1 MKTIARVLVCI
12 VLAQGLT
19 GCDRDKSPAPL
30 PVAAALPPPPTP
42 SVPPPSVEAWHGFF
56 EGRITIGDEQRW
68 SEALLTADGAVRMS
82 VAPWESAGSAQ
93 FVGTFEQSGGQGS
106 GSGIIIGQDCAGSS
120 PGRFC
125 SAPAFAEIS
134 ITVATRD
141 RLSGEIRVSTDAG
154 QESWSFGMHWPAG
167 TYLERATLEFAA
179 GLYDELLAEFADDG
193 SVIVS
198 VDSAG
203 RLFFQSAQ
211 SGCVGNGALA
221 PHLDAEFNVYDVTL
235 TIASC
240 TSVYEYLNGE
250 FEGLA
255 TRAIEHGGWYVDW
268 GDALVFWLTSAGTPT
283 RAAITMWGSRIN

>member
-1 MKTIARVLVCI
+1 MYW
-12 VLAQGLT
+12 
-19 GCDRDKSPAPL
+19 
-30 PVAAALPPPPTP
+30 PT
-42 SVPPPSVEAWHGFF
+42 E
-56 EGRITIGDEQRW
+56 
-68 SEALLTADGAVRMS
+68 
-82 VAPWESAGSAQ
+82 
-93 FVGTFEQSGGQGS
+93 
-106 GSGIIIGQDCAGSS
+106 
-120 PGRFC
+120 
-125 SAPAFAEIS
+125 
-134 ITVATRD
+134 
-141 RLSGEIRVSTDAG
+141 
-154 QESWSFGMHWPAG
+154 

-179 GLYDELLAEFADDG
+179 GLYELTRAEFADDG

-255 TRAIEHGGWYVDW
+255 TRAVAGGWSDW

-283 RAAITMWGSRIN
+283 RAAMTVWGGRIN